1 MGKRLAN
8 LRIWGILEFGESYLI
23 LLKKRERENEEIKN
37 CNIIDNFFFKWEEVR
52 AESKKRKIKLKN
64 IRKTKQRQKNQEIK
78 ENGLK

>member
-1 MGKRLAN
+1 MTN

-23 LLKKRERENEEIKN
+23 LLKKRENEEIKN
-37 CNIIDNFFFKWEEVR
+37 FTIIDNFFFKWEEVR

>member
-1 MGKRLAN
+1 MRK
-8 LRIWGILEFGESYLI
+8 LRIVI
-23 LLKKRERENEEIKN
+23 LLK
-37 CNIIDNFFFKWEEVR
+37 FFFKWEEVR